1 MRYAAVV
8 IAVLTVATMSASPA
22 AAAANKE
29 HLQLLAEI
37 RMLQEQMQQLQAM
50 MGTFT
55 DSLKTVTTKM
65 DEQATGS
72 RKAIAD
78 QTLAITNM
86 GDNVRVLR
94 EKADETNVRI
104 STVSQEIDALRQAIA
119 SQPPPQA
126 AAPVGTVPGAEPGAG
141 ATPPAPTPSAPPP
154 PGLSPQR
161 MYETS
166 FDDYSA
172 GRYDLA
178 IQGFQA
184 YVQAFPRTPNAA
196 NAQYNIGMSYFNQ
209 GKWGEARDAFQR
221 VISEYPQMD
230 DRVAEAYYKLGST
243 FEQLKQVD
251 NAKRA
256 YETLVQKYPSASGGF
271 PASQAR
277 QALDRLNK
285 KALAVRR
292 ERSTVDG

>member
-1 MRYAAVV
+1 MRHAAVV
-8 IAVLTVATMSASPA
+8 FAVLTLTASPA

-37 RMLQEQMQQLQAM
+37 RMLQEQTQQLQAM
-50 MGTFT
+50 MGALT
-55 DSLKTVTTKM
+55 DTLKTVTTKL
-65 DEQATGS
+65 DEQAVGS

-119 SQPPPQA
+119 SQPVPQGA
-126 AAPVGTVPGAEPGAG
+126 VPVTGTGTEPG
-141 ATPPAPTPSAPPP
+141 ATPPPQPAAPPSVT
-154 PGLSPQR
+154 PGSISPQR
-161 MYETS
+161 MYDTS

-184 YVQAFPRTPNAA
+184 FIQAFPRTPNAA

-209 GKWGEARDAFQR
+209 GKWAEARDAFQR

-230 DRVAEAYYKLGST
+230 DRVAESYYKLGGA
-243 FEQLKQVD
+243 FEQLKQID

-256 YETLVQKYPSASGGF
+256 YETLIQKYPSASGGF
-271 PASQAR
+271 PANQAR
-277 QALDRLNK
+277 GALDRLNK
-285 KALAVRR
+285 KQ
-292 ERSTVDG
+292 

>member
-8 IAVLTVATMSASPA
+8 FAVLTLTASPA
-22 AAAANKE
+22 VAAANKE

-37 RMLQEQMQQLQAM
+37 RMLQEQIQQLQAM
-50 MGTFT
+50 MGTLT
-55 DSLKTVTTKM
+55 DAQKTVITRL

-119 SQPPPQA
+119 SQPA
-126 AAPVGTVPGAEPGAG
+126 AQTAVPAGTVPGGEPGA
-141 ATPPAPTPSAPPP
+141 APPP
-154 PGLSPQR
+154 QATPTPGGAGTISPQR

-184 YVQAFPRTPNAA
+184 FIQAFPRTPNAA
-196 NAQYNIGMSYFNQ
+196 NAQFNIGMSYFNQ
-209 GKWGEARDAFQR
+209 GKWAEARDAFQR
-221 VISEYPQMD
+221 VISEYPQAD
-230 DRVAEAYYKLGST
+230 DRVADAYYKLGST

-292 ERSTVDG
+292 ERLAVDG

>member
-1 MRYAAVV
+1 MRSIGRFAAVMALTL
-8 IAVLTVATMSASPA
+8 AVPSVAG
-22 AAAANKE
+22 AANKE
-29 HLQLLAEI
+29 HQQLMAEI
-37 RMLQEQMQQLQAM
+37 RMLQEQQQQLQQMLGGLADTLKVM
-50 MGTFT
+50 TSRI
-55 DSLKTVTTKM
+55 DSEA
-65 DEQATGS
+65 DAT
-72 RKAIAD
+72 RKAFAD
-78 QTLAITNM
+78 QKLLVSGI
-86 GDNVRVLR
+86 GDIVRVLR

-126 AAPVGTVPGAEPGAG
+126 ASPAGTVPGGEPGA
-141 ATPPAPTPSAPPP
+141 AAPPP
-154 PGLSPQR
+154 QTTPTAGGAGTISPQR

-184 YVQAFPRTPNAA
+184 FIQAFPRTPNAA
-196 NAQYNIGMSYFNQ
+196 NAQFNIGMSYFNQ
-209 GKWGEARDAFQR
+209 GKWAEARDAFQR
-221 VISEYPQMD
+221 VISEYPQAD
-230 DRVAEAYYKLGST
+230 DRVADAYYKLGST

-292 ERSTVDG
+292 ERSAVDG